1 MKKVLLLAG
10 FLFLL
15 VVGAAFASSCSSD
28 DEEELEITEKMEIS
42 RDLAWAIVKNKVLNN
57 QLEKTEVFV
66 YKNPIQANT
75 IIHTESSSSDNY
87 DQSPDYTSW
96 FFFID
101 DIPFGNW
108 SHPCRYIYVNVVGGK
123 YEIHQNSM
131 PPKALY
137 NESVFTPLVKTPI
150 EPFDPSKYH

>member
-1 MKKVLLLAG
+1 MKKVLLA
-10 FLFLL
+10 LFCVLPSLGLL
-15 VVGAAFASSCSSD
+15 SACSSD
-28 DEEELEITEKMEIS
+28 DEEELEITEGMEIS
-42 RDLAWAIVKNKVLNN
+42 RDLAWEIVKRKVLNN
-57 QLEKTEVFV
+57 QLEKIDVFV

>member
-1 MKKVLLLAG
+1 MKKVLLA
-10 FLFLL
+10 LFCVLPSL
-15 VVGAAFASSCSSD
+15 GLFSACSSD
-28 DEEELEITEKMEIS
+28 DEEELEITEGMEIS
-42 RDLAWAIVKNKVLNN
+42 RDLAWEIVKRKVLNN
-57 QLEKTEVFV
+57 QLEKIDVFV

-131 PPKALY
+131 PPKALF
-137 NESVFTPLVKTPI
+137 NESVFIPLVKMPI

>member
-1 MKKVLLLAG
+1 MMKKVLLA
-10 FLFLL
+10 LFCVLPSLGLL
-15 VVGAAFASSCSSD
+15 SACSSD
-28 DEEELEITEKMEIS
+28 DEEELEITEGMEIS
-42 RDLAWAIVKNKVLNN
+42 RDLAWEIVKRKVLNN
-57 QLEKTEVFV
+57 QLEKIDVFV